1 MAEKYKIRMIFEAEE
16 LNKNIKRLSK
26 DILKFTH
33 KGNLDPTVL
42 ALMNA
47 QHEHMCAYFNTL
59 LLRCEMLFDNDELF
73 KLYNILDKDE
83 NGKKDK
89 ADGQT
94 NSND

>member
-1 MAEKYKIRMIFEAEE
+1 MIEKYKIRMIYEADE
-16 LNKNIKRLSK
+16 LNKNIKRLS
-26 DILKFTH
+26 DAIIKFTK

-73 KLYNILDKDE
+73 KLYNILDKDGK
-83 NGKKDK
+83 NNKKDK
-89 ADGQT
+89 ADE
-94 NSND
+94 